1 MKSRIKKLLAAA
13 LALCLIAAMVPGA
26 ALAASTPAKP
36 FKVGDVTYASLSDAL
51 KDPNYGNSDIE
62 LTGSYTLTKNATID
76 TDTLKIGKTVHDHP
90 ILALSKLPDV
100 FRQNPP
106 EIAILC
112 VPAAVA
118 QSVTDLLVRH
128 GVKSIWNFA
137 NVTLNVPEDVI
148 VQREVIAG
156 GLAMLSVKM
165 KNARGA
171 QFEIED

>member
-1 MKSRIKKLLAAA
+1 MRIET
-13 LALCLIAAMVPGA
+13 V
-26 ALAASTPAKP
+26 
-36 FKVGDVTYASLSDAL
+36 F
-51 KDPNYGNSDIE
+51 
-62 LTGSYTLTKNATID
+62 D

>member
-1 MKSRIKKLLAAA
+1 MA
-13 LALCLIAAMVPGA
+13 
-26 ALAASTPAKP
+26 
-36 FKVGDVTYASLSDAL
+36 DA
-51 KDPNYGNSDIE
+51 DS
-62 LTGSYTLTKNATID
+62 SW
-76 TDTLKIGKTVHDHP
+76 H
-90 ILALSKLPDV
+90 
-100 FRQNPP
+100 P

-165 KNARGA
+165 KHARGA